1 MTNYLL
7 IESQDRID
15 ARDGGFCC
23 RLAQALARQGDGVT
37 VLMVQNGVLSAR
49 AGAYAPA
56 VAVLREL
63 GVGVLADSFSLR
75 ERGIAADRLAPG
87 IAPCELDLVIDRM
100 ADGWRVIWH

>member
-23 RLAQALARQGDGVT
+23 RMAKALAQHGDTVS
-37 VLMVQNGVLSAR
+37 VLMVGNGVLSLR
-49 AGAYAPA
+49 AGAYAPGL
-56 VAVLREL
+56 AVLREL
-63 GVGVLADSFSLR
+63 GIGISADSFSLR
-75 ERGIAADRLAPG
+75 ERGIAADRLTSG
-87 IAPCELDLVIDRM
+87 VTPCELDIVIDRM